1 MFFFDALLNIKMEI
15 KLKNYHYYFG
25 LLLLLPLSG
34 CISDQQQTALDQQ
47 KCSSFGYT
55 DNNKLADCIKDLQ
68 IQRDK
73 EDNANERAD
82 NYFINNQSPKKPNF

>member
-1 MFFFDALLNIKMEI
+1 M
-15 KLKNYHYYFG
+15 KNYYYFG
-25 LLLLLPLSG
+25 LLFLVTLTG

-47 KCSSFGYT
+47 KCTSFGYT
-55 DNNKLADCIKDLQ
+55 DTNKLADCIKDLQ

-82 NYFINNQSPKKPNF
+82 NYLINDQDAKKPRF